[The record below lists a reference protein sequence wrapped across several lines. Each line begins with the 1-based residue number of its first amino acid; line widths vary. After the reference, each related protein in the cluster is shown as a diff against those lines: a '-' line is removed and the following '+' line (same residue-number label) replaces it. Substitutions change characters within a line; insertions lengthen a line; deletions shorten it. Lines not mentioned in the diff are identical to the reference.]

1 MSFLFC
7 NKQKINEQKLNGSV
21 FIKKIQ
27 SINSEIPNNCDTY
40 SEKIN
45 IPSSISGNK
54 NLVDGEIFEYCIPF
68 QTEIQFSNDSKAGL
82 SLGYIDNLPMV
93 YLNGKLIYS
102 YNPNSI
108 DHIFYYEKEL
118 FFEIDSNLISKNNI
132 SIRKKIDENNNII
145 RKKIDENNINTNI
158 KLDELFYRVDKL
170 ISLNNK
176 ISLNRGDI
184 YKDINI

>member
-1 MSFLFC
+1 ML
-7 NKQKINEQKLNGSV
+7 EWLNY
-21 FIKKIQ
+21 
-27 SINSEIPNNCDTY
+27 T
-40 SEKIN
+40 
-45 IPSSISGNK
+45 
-54 NLVDGEIFEYCIPF
+54 
-68 QTEIQFSNDSKAGL
+68 
-82 SLGYIDNLPMV
+82 
-93 YLNGKLIYS
+93 
-102 YNPNSI
+102 
-108 DHIFYYEKEL
+108 
-118 FFEIDSNLISKNNI
+118 SNLISKNNI